1 MRYLFG
7 FLCVCAL
14 GAAPQIGCGYEFME
28 GWEDPCEGVD
38 RDNDSVCTRDYC
50 TWGFGATCHHD
61 PVNNGKVC
69 NLDGTTGTCLNGLCG
84 AEHLCDGVAC
94 DDGNL
99 CTEGACM
106 WDGSCVFETIVSCND
121 GNQWTSDE
129 CDPDTGECHN
139 EPHTGG
145 SCWFCVG
152 DSCPN
157 CPPEPYGRPFRCE
170 DGACV
175 CWL

>member
-1 MRYLFG
+1 MSKPYPGELFSALWTVRVVGYPRGELEAVLDPIMNARMVKQVVASCLHYL
-7 FLCVCAL
+7 
-14 GAAPQIGCGYEFME
+14 
-28 GWEDPCEGVD
+28 
-38 RDNDSVCTRDYC
+38 
-50 TWGFGATCHHD
+50 
-61 PVNNGKVC
+61 
-69 NLDGTTGTCLNGLCG
+69 
-84 AEHLCDGVAC
+84 
-94 DDGNL
+94 
-99 CTEGACM
+99 
-106 WDGSCVFETIVSCND
+106 SCVFETIVSCND